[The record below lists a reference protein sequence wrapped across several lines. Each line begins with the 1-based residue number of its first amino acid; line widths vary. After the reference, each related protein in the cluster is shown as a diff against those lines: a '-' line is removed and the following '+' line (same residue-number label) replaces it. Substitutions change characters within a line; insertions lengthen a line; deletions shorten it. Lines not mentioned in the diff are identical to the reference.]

1 MSLMFFLLEVF
12 IIVFIVNFVVEGFK
26 DVLNIYVKF
35 LYLYKYVYM
44 CVL

>member
-1 MSLMFFLLEVF
+1 MPLMFFSLEVF
-12 IIVFIVNFVVEGFK
+12 IIASIVNSVVEGFK
-26 DVLNIYVKF
+26 DALNIYVKS